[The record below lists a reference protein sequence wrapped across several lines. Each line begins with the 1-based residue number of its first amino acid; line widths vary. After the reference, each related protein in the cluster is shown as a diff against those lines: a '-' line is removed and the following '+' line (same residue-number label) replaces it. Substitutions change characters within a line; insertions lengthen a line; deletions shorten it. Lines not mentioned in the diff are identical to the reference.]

1 MRLLAVVCLAA
12 SALAACGSAGSTVA
26 PTSLT
31 ITARSGPGAKP
42 IVRTLRCDPA
52 GGTLVTPARACARL
66 AAMSRPFAPTPKGVA
81 CTEIFGGLETATV
94 RGTYRGR
101 SIWANFARRNGCEI
115 ERWNRH
121 MFLFPAGLGGFGP

>member
-1 MRLLAVVCLAA
+1 MCLVAA
-12 SALAACGSAGSTVA
+12 ALAACGSAGSSVTGS
-26 PTSLT
+26 TSLT
-31 ITARSGPGAKP
+31 ISARSGPGAKP

-52 GGTLVTPARACARL
+52 GGTLLRPARACARL
-66 AAMSRPFAPTPKGVA
+66 AAMSAPFAPIPKDAA

-115 ERWNRH
+115 DRWNRH